1 MVDKNLDQKKEKEK
15 LQKEM
20 QQLSSEKAEDKK
32 TQTERKAENKQKQQ
46 EQQDKEVI
54 GIAKIFSTYN
64 NTIIHIVDVA
74 GNTIAKASGGQ
85 VTKYDRLK
93 ASPTVAMFAAK
104 KAALEAKEKGITAL
118 HVRIRGRGG
127 HEGPHN
133 PGPGSQAALKSFAR
147 AGLKIKSITEVTPVA
162 HGGCKPPHGKR
173 GRRV

>member
-1 MVDKNLDQKKEKEK
+1 MKTKTENKTEKTNRSKTKLEKTGFKESKNQQNKNPEKEHV
-15 LQKEM
+15 
-20 QQLSSEKAEDKK
+20 A
-32 TQTERKAENKQKQQ
+32 
-46 EQQDKEVI
+46 
-54 GIAKIFSTYN
+54 IAKIYSTYN

-104 KAALEAKEKGITAL
+104 KAAYEAKEKGINAL
-118 HVRIRGRGG
+118 HIRIRGKGG

-133 PGPGSQAALKSFAR
+133 PGPGSQAVLKSFSR
-147 AGLKIKSITEVTPVA
+147 AGIRIKSIVDVTPIA
-162 HGGCKPPHGKR
+162 HGGCKSPHGRR